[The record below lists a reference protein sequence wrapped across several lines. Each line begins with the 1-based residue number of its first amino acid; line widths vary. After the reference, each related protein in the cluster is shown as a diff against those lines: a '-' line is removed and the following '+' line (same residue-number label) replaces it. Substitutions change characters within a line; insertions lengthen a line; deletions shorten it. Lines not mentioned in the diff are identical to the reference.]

1 MSGRYTR
8 LQKRFQYTRKFETLL
23 SFNLIQSYVERHNE
37 GRALRALQP
46 VNQLMTKLVEKYE
59 NTRQWS
65 EKIAWTG
72 MACPGAMALYTDP
85 DGSIFVVI
93 CEVHTHSIRVINKS
107 TSMVVHSWGGFGSDI
122 GQLNSPLGISVSEQG
137 TIGVCDSRNDRIQFF
152 EIDGT
157 FLMEYH
163 DHVHYPVSIAF
174 IHTNNVVIAEQDN
187 IQVRN
192 SIGQILYLVGSS
204 GVAPGMLSSPMGLST
219 TTKGNI
225 FVCDTKNHRV
235 QVFSK
240 YGRLRCTLGEGKLK
254 FPFAIS
260 VLSTGEIYVLDM
272 RGVVNG
278 FRIFLAEKDDKIFG
292 ITIFHFLEKKEGE
305 KVGGIAVSENGDLA
319 LSIYTKNKV
328 VMYKNYN
335 INKLGDTDDKLT
347 ITKYMDSTTN
357 QILDGN
363 VVLKLWIP

>member
-1 MSGRYTR
+1 MKTPVSGLKKLHGLVWLVLVRWPCIRIQMEVYLSSFAKFIPIPSESSTR
-8 LQKRFQYTRKFETLL
+8 
-23 SFNLIQSYVERHNE
+23 V
-37 GRALRALQP
+37 
-46 VNQLMTKLVEKYE
+46 LV
-59 NTRQWS
+59 W
-65 EKIAWTG
+65 
-72 MACPGAMALYTDP
+72 LYIHGEDLVA
-85 DGSIFVVI
+85 I
-93 CEVHTHSIRVINKS
+93 
-107 TSMVVHSWGGFGSDI
+107 
-122 GQLNSPLGISVSEQG
+122 LNSPLGISVSEQG

-240 YGRLRCTLGEGKLK
+240 YGRLRCTLGENKLK

-260 VLSTGEIYVLDM
+260 VLPTGEIYVLDT